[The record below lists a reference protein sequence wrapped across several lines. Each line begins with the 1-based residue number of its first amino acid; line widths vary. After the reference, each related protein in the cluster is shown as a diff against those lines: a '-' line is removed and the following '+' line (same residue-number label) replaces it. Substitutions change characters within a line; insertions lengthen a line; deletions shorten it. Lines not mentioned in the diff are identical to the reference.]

1 VEEIPI
7 KETERS
13 CGLWKAWHFWLLVS
27 FFSFFLFLFSVSSS
41 CLFGFVAAACFC
53 ILFFF
58 VMLLA
63 REGLFDTYFPFF
75 VLAGEIRETAGLYH
89 IKEGQ
94 TKKRAWL
101 MGGFSRLI
109 DVEKAHCKL
118 HSRFSIRFSF
128 SFFFF
133 LFPFSFAP
141 RLEFYTCLCMA
152 WDNGEKGFLLK
163 RIFLLFMLCFLLLG
177 IFLVVLG
184 YLFAQLNDFF
194 HS

>member
-1 VEEIPI
+1 MFTGTLTMHTRGSGGDTYKGDREELWFM
-7 KETERS
+7 ESMAFLAS
-13 CGLWKAWHFWLLVS
+13 CFFFF
-27 FFSFFLFLFSVSSS
+27 FFSFPFLSIIFLS
-41 CLFGFVAAACFC
+41 
-53 ILFFF
+53 
-58 VMLLA
+58 LLA

>member
-1 VEEIPI
+1 VVYGKHGIF
-7 KETERS
+7 
-13 CGLWKAWHFWLLVS
+13 G
-27 FFSFFLFLFSVSSS
+27 FLFLF
-41 CLFGFVAAACFC
+41 F
-53 ILFFF
+53 LFFF
-58 VMLLA
+58 SFSQYHLLVFSALLLLLVFVSCFFLLLLA